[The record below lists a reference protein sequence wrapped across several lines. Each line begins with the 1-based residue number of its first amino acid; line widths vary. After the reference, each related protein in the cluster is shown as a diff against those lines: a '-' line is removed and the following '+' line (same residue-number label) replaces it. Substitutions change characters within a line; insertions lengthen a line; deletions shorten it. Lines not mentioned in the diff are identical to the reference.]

1 MKRKCTLFVLLPKFV
16 YALEFTRHSEC
27 LTENC
32 LDCRPSSVI
41 GSKESRNPMPS
52 NLHHSPPRAGGR
64 EQAGLDPPPKSFTS
78 MSVLPLPRSVALL
91 GHPRPTMASVDIPK
105 VVPSLGDIPKSTH
118 LGPVLQG
125 LLMLGLFWF
134 GFVWFSFLSFFFPD

>member
-1 MKRKCTLFVLLPKFV
+1 
-16 YALEFTRHSEC
+16 
-27 LTENC
+27 
-32 LDCRPSSVI
+32 
-41 GSKESRNPMPS
+41 
-52 NLHHSPPRAGGR
+52 
-64 EQAGLDPPPKSFTS
+64 
-78 MSVLPLPRSVALL
+78 
-91 GHPRPTMASVDIPK
+91 MASVDIPK